1 MEPSTSAFRELVE
14 VFVTYGPWAIAVIEA
29 YVIRHLYL
37 EARRE
42 RAEARAREDERNE
55 KIVAGVR
62 EQVALLSQNNEN
74 HRLIVE
80 ALAKQE

>member
-14 VFVTYGPWAIAVIEA
+14 VFVNYGGWAAAVVEA
-29 YVIRHLYL
+29 YVIRYL
-37 EARRE
+37 FLKLDKE
-42 RAEARAREDERNE
+42 RAEARAREDDRNE

-62 EQVALLSQNNEN
+62 EQVALLSQTNEN

-80 ALAKQE
+80 ALAKE